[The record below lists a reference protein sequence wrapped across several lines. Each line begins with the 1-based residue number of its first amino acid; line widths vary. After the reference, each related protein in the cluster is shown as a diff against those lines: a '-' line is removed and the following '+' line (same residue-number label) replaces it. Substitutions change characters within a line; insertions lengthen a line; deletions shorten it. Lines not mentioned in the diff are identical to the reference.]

1 VAVIMPL
8 IFFIGVQMFAGFTFL
23 PVYFQSVMMDTAL
36 MSGVKLFPLVF
47 TFLFGAGVASAIMQ
61 KTGRIGYLIPMGA
74 VMLTMGLGLLSL
86 VQPDTN
92 FGVVAGFMLLF
103 GLGIGIIFALVSVT
117 LQNSVSAD
125 QMGVV
130 MSAFAF
136 FQLLGGSLGVAIVG
150 ALMNHWTATYFM
162 EYPTNPLLAL
172 CSALDNVF
180 IATIFPGVMVCF
192 LSIFIQGI
200 KLEPHKKHVDD
211 MEAVEKGTD
220 PAPTSSEETAP
231 TEKLKQVEAVVIVE
245 KDPQVEQALAEARA
259 VIERKKS
266 KIIALQEAQEAREQ
280 QERESYREAQES
292 QQEQPREETEEEM
305 EKRVREKQ
313 LFVERERE
321 LEAQRQRESQVL
333 ERAALAMDVA

>member
-1 VAVIMPL
+1 
-8 IFFIGVQMFAGFTFL
+8 
-23 PVYFQSVMMDTAL
+23 
-36 MSGVKLFPLVF
+36 
-47 TFLFGAGVASAIMQ
+47 
-61 KTGRIGYLIPMGA
+61 

-86 VQPDTN
+86 IQPDTN

-150 ALMNHWTATYFM
+150 ALMNHWTATYFV

-192 LSIFIQGI
+192 LSLFIQGI

-211 MEAVEKGTD
+211 MEVVEKGAD
-220 PAPTSSEETAP
+220 SAPTTSDTTPA
-231 TEKLKQVEAVVIVE
+231 KVQQVEAVVVVH
-245 KDPQVEQALAEARA
+245 KDPHVEQALADARA

-266 KIIALQEAQEAREQ
+266 KILALQETLEAWEQ
-280 QERESYREAQES
+280 QERDRSREAQERHS
-292 QQEQPREETEEEM
+292 QLQEQPREETEEEM
-305 EKRVREKQ
+305 EKRIREKQ
-313 LFVERERE
+313 LLVERERE

-333 ERAALAMDVA
+333 ERAALAMDA